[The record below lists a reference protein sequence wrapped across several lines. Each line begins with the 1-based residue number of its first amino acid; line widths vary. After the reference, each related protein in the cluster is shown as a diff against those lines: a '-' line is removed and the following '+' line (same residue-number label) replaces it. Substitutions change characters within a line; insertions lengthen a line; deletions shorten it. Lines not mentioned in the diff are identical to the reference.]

1 MPTRSG
7 LRVNLAHPEP
17 EQFDIRDIA
26 LGLARECRYANQLDF
41 HYSVA
46 QHSVIVARHIDP
58 EFALDGLLHDASEAY
73 IRDLPSPLKALLP
86 DYKAV
91 ETRIEQAI
99 RVRFGL
105 SPDSDRRI
113 HDQVKAVDRR
123 VAAAERQDLL
133 PPIANP
139 VPLTEEP
146 WHALDGIEP
155 IPEAIVP
162 WSYQASFA
170 GFLYMFAQYSDTYVL
185 HPDMTPFVPHELYF
199 DNEPEPYRERLRCA

>member
-99 RVRFGL
+99 GVRFGL

-113 HDQVKAVDRR
+113 HEQVKAVDRR

-139 VPLTEEP
+139 VPLTEDP

-162 WSYQASFA
+162 GATRPRLPASSTCSPNTA
-170 GFLYMFAQYSDTYVL
+170 IRMFSIQT
-185 HPDMTPFVPHELYF
+185 
-199 DNEPEPYRERLRCA
+199 